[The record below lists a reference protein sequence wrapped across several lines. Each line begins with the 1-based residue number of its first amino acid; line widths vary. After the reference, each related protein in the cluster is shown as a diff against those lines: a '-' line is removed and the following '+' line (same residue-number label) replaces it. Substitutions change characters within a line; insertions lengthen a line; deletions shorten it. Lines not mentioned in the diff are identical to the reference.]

1 MHTAFRELSFLTVT
15 VAWLSQI
22 MNAII
27 AGSKIYVSELTFISC
42 SAVKQL
48 GGWSSGGFTI
58 CSRCVSFSALVR
70 LSVRHSVA
78 RPMRIWTGS
87 EKLCVS
93 IPQQDTSTS
102 V

>member
-48 GGWSSGGFTI
+48 GGLSSCGFTI
-58 CSRCVSFSALVR
+58 CSWCVSFSALVQLSVR
-70 LSVRHSVA
+70 LSVAS
-78 RPMRIWTGS
+78 PMRIWTGS
-87 EKLCVS
+87 VKLYMS
-93 IPQQDTSTS
+93 IPQQDTGTS